1 MGWHEWAAAV
11 TVIITAIAVVP
22 YVRDMLRGSTR
33 PNIVTWGLWLLI
45 HFIFVPAQLS
55 AGASW
60 SIVLPLTEMCTVA
73 LVFLLAV
80 FGYGYKKYGLL
91 DGVCLVVALAAI
103 ALWQL
108 TNAPIVALV
117 LSVGADLIAT
127 VPTLAKSYKDPYSET
142 PSAYL
147 LVVVSSILAGASTT
161 LYDVPNLIWPVYIG
175 LLNATVLTLILLGR
189 KARLKR
195 PKRA

>member
-1 MGWHEWAAAV
+1 
-11 TVIITAIAVVP
+11 
-22 YVRDMLRGSTR
+22 
-33 PNIVTWGLWLLI
+33 
-45 HFIFVPAQLS
+45 
-55 AGASW
+55 
-60 SIVLPLTEMCTVA
+60 MCTVA